1 MSQGEVLREL
11 AELRASLD
19 ATIHQ
24 IEVGSRTI
32 AEVFSDARENSAIG
46 YLYAVKAMEADPR
59 VGKVRARRILEELG
73 LLETTRISDLS
84 PAHLA
89 KIVTE
94 VA

>member
-59 VGKVRARRILEELG
+59 GQGSCQAHSRRVGSSG
-73 LLETTRISDLS
+73 N
-84 PAHLA
+84 HQNQ
-89 KIVTE
+89 
-94 VA
+94 